1 MTYEVITSKRF
12 EKALKRCARRG
23 LDLPKLSEAI
33 GILARDGS
41 LPPVYRPHKLTGAYK
56 GLWECHIQ
64 PDWLLIWE
72 QDDTELRLIFI
83 DTGPH
88 SDLF

>member
-1 MTYEVITSKRF
+1 MSYEVITSKRF
-12 EKALKRCARRG
+12 EKALKRCAKRG
-23 LDLPKLSEAI
+23 LDMLKLSEAI

-41 LPPVYRPHKLTGAYK
+41 LPAFYRPHKLTGIYK

-72 QDDTELRLIFI
+72 QNDTELRLLFI
-83 DTGPH
+83 DTGTH

>member
-1 MTYEVITSKRF
+1 MSYDVVTTKRF
-12 EKALKRCARRG
+12 EKALKRCVKRG
-23 LDLPKLSEAI
+23 LDLSKLTAAI
-33 GILARDGS
+33 GILAKEGS
-41 LPPVYRPHKLTGAYK
+41 LPIAYKPHKLSGLYD

-72 QDDTELRLIFI
+72 QNDSELTLIFI
-83 DTGPH
+83 DTGSH